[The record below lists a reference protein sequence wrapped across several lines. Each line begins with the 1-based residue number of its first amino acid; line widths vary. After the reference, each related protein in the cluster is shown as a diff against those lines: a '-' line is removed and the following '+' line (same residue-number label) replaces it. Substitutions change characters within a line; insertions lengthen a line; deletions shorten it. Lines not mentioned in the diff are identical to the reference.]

1 MSGAQTAH
9 FGAAHHFRSIDPFA
23 GIGACLA
30 YSCAST
36 ANHVV
41 HRRMANHAI
50 RRRLADRNAIEHEL
64 NVPFLH
70 MPAAHVEADV
80 EQRFLALVS
89 AIPAR
94 LYGLLFFCVIVIH
107 PLSLHKVPMLYST
120 ASDSYFDSHQN
131 SWRKIKNSS
140 RGINRIE
147 KICAEA

>member
-1 MSGAQTAH
+1 
-9 FGAAHHFRSIDPFA
+9 
-23 GIGACLA
+23 
-30 YSCAST
+30 
-36 ANHVV
+36 
-41 HRRMANHAI
+41 MANHAI

-94 LYGLLFFCVIVIH
+94 LYGLLFFCVIAVH
-107 PLSLHKVPMLYST
+107 GLSFHSVPMLYST
-120 ASDSYFDSHQN
+120 GSDSYFDPHQN
-131 SWRKIKNSS
+131 SWRKIKNSNCF
-140 RGINRIE
+140 INHME